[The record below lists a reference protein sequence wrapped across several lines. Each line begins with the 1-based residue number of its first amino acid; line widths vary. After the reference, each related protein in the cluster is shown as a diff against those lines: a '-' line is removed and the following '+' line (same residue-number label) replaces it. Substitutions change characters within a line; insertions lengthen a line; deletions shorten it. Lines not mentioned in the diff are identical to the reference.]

1 MKLLLIP
8 IFVPFF
14 ISIRSF
20 SSAFC
25 VFLYIVMYILD
36 IAKAIKRY
44 QSETLSLKTFINELD
59 FLKKAVINQ

>member
-1 MKLLLIP
+1 MKLPLIP

-25 VFLYIVMYILD
+25 VFLYSNVYPGYCQSYKNISIGDFVFKNFY
-36 IAKAIKRY
+36 KR
-44 QSETLSLKTFINELD
+44 TGLSKESSY
-59 FLKKAVINQ
+59 